1 MVKQMTGDR
10 TDKRGRQIVRISAA
24 AVSGG
29 ADGYG
34 VGNNDEREAGPDFR
48 ACDAAAVEREAQK
61 PLAQIVTERAPRLIS
76 LEHGGG
82 MSLVFIAREKL
93 PD

>member
-34 VGNNDEREAGPDFR
+34 VGNNDEWAGPDFR

-61 PLAQIVTERAPRLIS
+61 PLAQIVTERAPSPHFTRTR
-76 LEHGGG
+76 GRN
-82 MSLVFIAREKL
+82 VARIHREGKL